1 MVMVGG
7 DDEVTLEHALAMY
20 RGLPEAELAV
30 VPGTLH
36 EKPARCNTI
45 LVDFLMSDAGL
56 TIAPVRRAAPP
67 NRSSGSSAGQA
78 SRWTTSGEKAGRHTD
93 KCSAPR
99 GVE

>member
-1 MVMVGG
+1 MVGG